1 RRIARSPGQPTAHVD
16 ADPGAACA
24 AAAGDRGRQRS
35 CCRLR
40 AGPDAGLRHP
50 LCEPRGGVP
59 GGLHQH
65 RGVQLR
71 HGHELAPAAAD
82 RRLALARADADRP
95 PGGCRGG
102 ASHRSRGRRGRRRAA
117 ARARGGVGGAD
128 LLAGAVGRAPDQARH
143 LDGPGDPLRAGG
155 DRVRGPPADHEHL
168 RPGRAR
174 GDRRLP
180 GEVPGGVRGLSVSEL
195 FDVSGKS
202 ALVTGGSRGIGL
214 MIARGLVQ
222 AGARVIVS
230 SRKSADVQG
239 TAQELAAFG
248 ECHAIP
254 GDVSTPE
261 GAAALA
267 AGTVKRFG
275 SLDILVNNAGAV
287 WGAPL
292 EEFPQAGWEK
302 VLHTNVEGVFHLTVA
317 LLEALR
323 TGATPSDPARVINI
337 GSIDG
342 LRTPGVENYSYSAS
356 KAAVHMLT
364 RHLAKR
370 LASDHITVNGIAP
383 GPLER
388 KMMAFALEDPESR
401 EAIERS
407 VPLGRIGHPDDVA
420 GCPM

>member
-1 RRIARSPGQPTAHVD
+1 M
-16 ADPGAACA
+16 
-24 AAAGDRGRQRS
+24 
-35 CCRLR
+35 
-40 AGPDAGLRHP
+40 
-50 LCEPRGGVP
+50 
-59 GGLHQH
+59 
-65 RGVQLR
+65 
-71 HGHELAPAAAD
+71 
-82 RRLALARADADRP
+82 
-95 PGGCRGG
+95 
-102 ASHRSRGRRGRRRAA
+102 
-117 ARARGGVGGAD
+117 
-128 LLAGAVGRAPDQARH
+128 
-143 LDGPGDPLRAGG
+143 
-155 DRVRGPPADHEHL
+155 
-168 RPGRAR
+168 
-174 GDRRLP
+174 
-180 GEVPGGVRGLSVSEL
+180 SEL

-239 TAQELAAFG
+239 AAQELSAFG

-254 GDVSTPE
+254 GDISTPE

-267 AGTVKRFG
+267 AASTERFG
-275 SLDILVNNAGAV
+275 SLDILVNNAGAA

-292 EEFPQAGWEK
+292 EEFPALGWDK

-317 LLEALR
+317 LLGALR
-323 TGATPSDPARVINI
+323 KTATPSDPARVINI

-370 LASDHITVNGIAP
+370 LASDHITVNAIAP
-383 GPLER
+383 GPFES

-401 EAIERS
+401 EAIEQS
-407 VPLGRIGHPDDVA
+407 VPLGRIGRPDDVA
-420 GCPM
+420 GLTLFLASRAGAYLTGTVIPLDGGITGCN